1 MLGMI
6 NVESYAHSKREGFE
20 MKDNIKM
27 RSAGSLC
34 GLENADIRNVFKAM
48 GYSDDDLAAQ
58 RPVIG
63 VANSWNTLIPGHFNL
78 NQISEQVKKGIHRAG
93 GTVCEFG
100 VIGLCDALAK
110 DYFNYV
116 LPSREVICDSVEIMA
131 GGNPLD
137 GIVLLASCDKIVP
150 GMLMAAA
157 RLDIPAILVH
167 GGPMLGGVEFGGRK
181 SDSTSV
187 SEAMGM
193 YKTGKISLEEY
204 KTIEDLSCPTC
215 GSCSFMGT
223 ANTMCCL
230 TEALGMSLTD
240 GAAIPA
246 VYADRLRVAEQSGE
260 AICHLVKQG
269 ITAKDIITKEALE
282 NAVKVCLTIGGST
295 NAVLHLSAL
304 AYEAE
309 ADIKILDA
317 FDEFSK
323 NTPTI
328 ARVFPAANYDMED
341 FWRAGGIP
349 RVIDRLQSVL
359 HMDVMTCTGRTMK
372 ENIERHQYR
381 FNENNEVITTMDQPF
396 ATSGGLAVLRGNL
409 APNTGIS
416 KPAAIDP
423 SVRQFTGT
431 AVVFDSEESANQA
444 ILDGEIKAGHVVV
457 IRYEGPKGGP
467 GMVEMYR
474 ALKYLNGMGLNT
486 STAVVTDGRFS
497 GTNNGC
503 FVGHISPE
511 AAEGGP
517 LSIVENGDK
526 ISIDVINNTIQLHVS
541 NGDIEKRLK
550 KWQKPEPKVRK
561 GYLNLY
567 SRMASSADEGAIIR
581 HRF

>member
-1 MLGMI
+1 MKKK
-6 NVESYAHSKREGFE
+6 SK
-20 MKDNIKM
+20 MK
-27 RSAGSLC
+27 STESLC

-48 GYSDDDLAAQ
+48 GYSDDDLTTQ
-58 RPVIG
+58 RPAIG
-63 VANSWNTLIPGHFNL
+63 IANSWSTLIPGHISFH
-78 NQISEQVKKGIHRAG
+78 QISEQVKKGIHRAG
-93 GTVCEFG
+93 GTVYEFG

-110 DYFNYV
+110 ENFNYV

-131 GGNPLD
+131 GANPLD

-157 RLDIPAILVH
+157 RLDIPAILVS

-181 SDSTSV
+181 SDATSV
-187 SEAMGM
+187 SEALGM
-193 YKTGKISLEEY
+193 YKTGKISLEDY

-230 TEALGMSLTD
+230 AEAMGMSLTD

-246 VYADRLRVAEQSGE
+246 VYADRLRLAEQSGE
-260 AICHLVKQG
+260 AICKLVKEG
-269 ITAKDIITKEALE
+269 ITARDIINKKSLE

-295 NAVLHLSAL
+295 NAVLHLCAL

-309 ADIKILDA
+309 ADINIMDA

-328 ARVFPAANYDMED
+328 AKVYPAAKWDMED
-341 FWRAGGIP
+341 LWRAGGIP
-349 RVIDRLQSVL
+349 RVMDRLRSIL
-359 HMDVMTCTGRTMK
+359 NMDVMTCTGKTMK
-372 ENIERHQYR
+372 ENIDGYHYR
-381 FNENNEVITTMDQPF
+381 FPERNEVITTMDQPF
-396 ATSGGLAVLRGNL
+396 ATSGGLAVIRGNL
-409 APNTGIS
+409 APKTGIS

-423 SVRQFTGT
+423 SVRQFTGS
-431 AVVFDSEESANQA
+431 AMVFDSEEEANQA
-444 ILDGEIKAGHVVV
+444 ILDGKIKEGNVVV

-517 LSIVENGDK
+517 IAIVENGDK
-526 ISIDVINNTIQLHVS
+526 ISIDVVNSTIHLHVS
-541 NGDIEKRLK
+541 DDEITRRLK
-550 KWQKPEPKVRK
+550 GWREPAPKFK
-561 GYLNLY
+561 QGYLSLY
-567 SRMASSADEGAIIR
+567 TRLASSADEGAIIK
-581 HRF
+581 HRL

>member
-1 MLGMI
+1 MGAKTDL
-6 NVESYAHSKREGFE
+6 
-20 MKDNIKM
+20 
-27 RSAGSLC
+27 RSTKSLC
-34 GLENADIRNVFKAM
+34 GLENADIRNVLKGM
-48 GYSDDDLAAQ
+48 GYSDDDLTTK
-58 RPVIG
+58 RPAIG
-63 VANSWNTLIPGHFNL
+63 IANSWNTLIPGHFNF

-93 GTVCEFG
+93 GTVYEFG
-100 VIGLCDALAK
+100 VIGLCDAIAK
-110 DYFNYV
+110 ENFNYV
-116 LPSREVICDSVEIMA
+116 LPSREVIANSVEIMA
-131 GGNPLD
+131 EANPLD

-157 RLDIPAILVH
+157 RLDMPAILANS
-167 GGPMLGGVEFGGRK
+167 GPMLGGIEFAGRK
-181 SDSTSV
+181 SNATTV
-187 SEAMGM
+187 SEALGM
-193 YKTGKISLEEY
+193 YKTDKISLEEY
-204 KTIEDLSCPTC
+204 KTVEDLSCPTC

-230 TEALGMSLTD
+230 AEAMGMSLTD

-246 VYADRLRVAEQSGE
+246 VYADRLRLAEQSGE
-260 AICHLVKQG
+260 AICHLVEQG
-269 ITAKDIITKEALE
+269 ITARDIIIKKSLE

-295 NAVLHLSAL
+295 NAVLHLTAL

-309 ADIKILDA
+309 VDINIMDA

-328 ARVFPAANYDMED
+328 AKVYPAAHWDMED
-341 FWRAGGIP
+341 LWKAGGIP
-349 RVIDRLQSVL
+349 RVMDRLQSIL
-359 HMDVMTCTGRTMK
+359 HMDVMTGTGKTIK
-372 ENIERHQYR
+372 ENIGGYSYR
-381 FNENNEVITTMDQPF
+381 FPENNDVITTMDKPF

-431 AVVFDSEESANQA
+431 AVVFDSDDEATQA
-444 ILDGEIKAGHVVV
+444 ILNGKIKDGDVVV

-474 ALKYLNGMGLNT
+474 ALKYLYGMGLNT

-517 LSIVENGDK
+517 IAIVENGDK
-526 ISIDVINNTIQLHVS
+526 ISIDVTNCTIHLHVS
-541 NGDIEKRLK
+541 DGEIERRFKG
-550 KWQKPEPKVRK
+550 WQRPEPKIKK
-561 GYLNLY
+561 GYLSLY
-567 SRMASSADEGAIIR
+567 ARLASSADEGAIIK
-581 HRF
+581 HHFQPHA